1 MEAGGWRGEQEID
14 LKMEADHDWSPDRR
28 LQGCA
33 GSLVADMYQ
42 NQQRTR
48 LANFIR
54 LSTSKPLI
62 LAKPGPSQGL
72 KPPFEHSTPP
82 RKDVC

>member
-1 MEAGGWRGEQEID
+1 MAGGQEID
-14 LKMEADHDWSPDRR
+14 FKMEADHNWSPDTR

-42 NQQRTR
+42 NQQKKR
-48 LANFIR
+48 LAIIIR

-72 KPPFEHSTPP
+72 KLPFELPTAL
-82 RKDVC
+82 R